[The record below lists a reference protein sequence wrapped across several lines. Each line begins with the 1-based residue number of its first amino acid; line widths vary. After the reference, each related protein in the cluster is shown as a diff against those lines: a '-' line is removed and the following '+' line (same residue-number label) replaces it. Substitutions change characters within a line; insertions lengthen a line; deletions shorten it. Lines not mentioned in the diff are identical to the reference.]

1 MTIQQEI
8 KLITEF
14 LKEDGLGENDEAFI
28 KEKIKLLEKIIQNPE
43 RYKECDNLPTFAR
56 YEALKKIA
64 IEINY
69 NDTMAVAE
77 WKIPIERKI
86 EECQKQLEDVAPA
99 SLEEK
104 VKKKKRDLYV
114 GIIGRERANEIQKK
128 GLSLDSEI
136 DELKKAAQ
144 QINSGV
150 VKIIEDWNL
159 TEEQND
165 YIFVQQK
172 LSSILNEQNPDISQE
187 DFNRLKSIKAKLNA
201 DNSKIED
208 SKIKAEMKR
217 LLGSSTINLVFKA
230 LERKNQSEEPIAKEN
245 EQDENQIK

>member
-43 RYKECDNLPTFAR
+43 RYKEYDNLPTFER

-64 IEINY
+64 REINY
-69 NDTMAVAE
+69 NDTMAVEE

-86 EECQKQLEDVAPA
+86 EECQKQLENVAPA
-99 SLEEK
+99 SLEET

-114 GIIGRERANEIQKK
+114 GIIGRDRANEIQKK

-136 DELKKAAQ
+136 EELKKAAKK
-144 QINSGV
+144 INSGV
-150 VKIIEDWNL
+150 VSIIEGWNL

-165 YIFVQQK
+165 FIFIQQK
-172 LSSILNEQNPDISQE
+172 LGSILNESNPDISQE
-187 DFNRLKSIKAKLNA
+187 DFNRLKSIKEKLSSE
-201 DNSKIED
+201 NSKIED
-208 SKIKAEMKR
+208 SRIKTEMKR
-217 LLGSSTINLVFKA
+217 LLGSSTINLVFKV
-230 LERKNQSEEPIAKEN
+230 LESKTQKGEPGAEEN
-245 EQDENQIK
+245 EKDESQIK